1 MVTKEM
7 MEKYEQLRSS
17 GIFNMLSR
25 EAIEWMEDNTNCS
38 YDDYMDIISNYL
50 TYMDKYKISRS

>member
-17 GIFNMLSR
+17 GQYNMLSR
-25 EAIEWMEDNTNCS
+25 EAQEWMRDNASCF
-38 YDDYMDIISNYL
+38 YDDYIDIITNYSEL
-50 TYMDKYKISRS
+50 MKKFNISRC